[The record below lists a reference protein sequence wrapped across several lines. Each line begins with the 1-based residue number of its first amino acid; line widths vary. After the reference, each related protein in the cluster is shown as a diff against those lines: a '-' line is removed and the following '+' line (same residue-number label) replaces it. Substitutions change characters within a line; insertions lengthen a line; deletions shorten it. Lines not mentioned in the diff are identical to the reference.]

1 MIVPAFPAK
10 SGDTAPGEGPHRG
23 IARQLLLS
31 PGPGG
36 DDSFRFAADM
46 GASNVYMKDYYNLFV
61 ELSLQQCT
69 QNDYVNKRKVKARN
83 AASKKLNELQGEMM
97 RNMSD
102 DTLCALLNHED
113 DRVNVN
119 AAAFC
124 LNSEGLVA
132 RSILTLEKIIA
143 DSDDSAI
150 CFSAKM
156 QLNKY
161 R

>member
-1 MIVPAFPAK
+1 MIVPAFPAR

-23 IARQLLLS
+23 IAGQLLYS
-31 PGPGG
+31 PRPGG
-36 DDSFRFAADM
+36 DDSFRFTADT
-46 GASNVYMKDYYNLFV
+46 GAS
-61 ELSLQQCT
+61 
-69 QNDYVNKRKVKARN
+69 
-83 AASKKLNELQGEMM
+83 KLNELQGEMM

-113 DRVNVN
+113 DRVKVN

-124 LNSEGLVA
+124 LNSEVLVA

>member
-1 MIVPAFPAK
+1 M
-10 SGDTAPGEGPHRG
+10 
-23 IARQLLLS
+23 
-31 PGPGG
+31 
-36 DDSFRFAADM
+36 
-46 GASNVYMKDYYNLFV
+46 YMKDYYNLYV

-113 DRVNVN
+113 DRVKVN
-119 AAAFC
+119 AVAFC

-132 RSILTLEKIIA
+132 RSILTLEIIA